1 MWLSVA
7 ALFSLTDG
15 IQERQRHCKDKGA
28 AEYRKSGASLAL
40 NLGPAL
46 TPGQASDL
54 PSAGQASLS
63 ACLAVYGMC
72 GACVEHVWSA

>member
-1 MWLSVA
+1 MESKSANDTARTKARQNA
-7 ALFSLTDG
+7 ANL
-15 IQERQRHCKDKGA
+15 
-28 AEYRKSGASLAL
+28 GASLAL

-72 GACVEHVWSA
+72 GACVEHVWSV